1 MKCRR
6 SLTETDGV
14 VLSNSF
20 HLKDDAESG
29 IFLPF
34 VGFTH
39 GIYIN
44 NLVHQIPKQHIYVLP
59 KRHQKQVIAFEVT
72 G

>member
-6 SLTETDGV
+6 SLTEAGGA

-20 HLKDDAESG
+20 HLKDHAESG
-29 IFLPF
+29 IFPPF

-44 NLVHQIPKQHIYVLP
+44 NLVHQIPTQHMSVLP
-59 KRHQKQVIAFEVT
+59 KRHQKQVISFEVT
-72 G
+72 A